1 MLRRVIAKQRPGSPK
16 SQAGRKAE
24 RLTAVSRLTVLLLG
38 MCVGWLLPEGFMA
51 SSANARERAALRV
64 ATFQCDVTPAVGGQP
79 LIWLDIPETIEDPLW
94 AKGMVVEFGGERYA
108 VCALDWCGLC
118 NSSYDL
124 FRNSLAAALETSP
137 ENVFVHTVHQHTA
150 PYVDGNAQHHMAAY
164 PELPVYVDFAF
175 LRRCAEGVANAA
187 KESLSRWEPCDRVG
201 VGKAIVEQAA
211 SSRRIRDENGNL
223 VVRFSSAGKDPQM
236 RELPEGRIDPY
247 LRTITLAQ
255 GDRPIVRL
263 HFYATH
269 PQSFY
274 GDRRVSGDV
283 PAMARE
289 RLQQEEG
296 VFQIYFTGCAGDVT
310 FGKYNDGSREARD
323 ALALRLHEAMKKAV
337 EATQF
342 SPVDRFGWC
351 SRPVVFSPRNDSGHT
366 AEDHQRVLADPKQSP
381 LNRTLAAVRLSF
393 FDRRD
398 QPFTVQGLRIGPAVV
413 LFLPG
418 ESLLEFQEYAIALAG
433 DETFAAVAAY
443 GDLGTG
449 YICYDAAFEE
459 GGYEPT
465 ASRVAPGSEGVLK
478 EAIRSVME
486 TLR

>member
-1 MLRRVIAKQRPGSPK
+1 MLRRVFAKQRLRRYESK
-16 SQAGRKAE
+16 ADRKAKP
-24 RLTAVSRLTVLLLG
+24 LTAVARLAVLLLG
-38 MCVGWLLPEGFMA
+38 MCAGWLPWDDFVV
-51 SSANARERAALRV
+51 SSASAQERPGLRV
-64 ATFQCDVTPAVGGQP
+64 ATFYCDVTPAVGGQP
-79 LIWLDIPETIEDPLW
+79 LIWLDTPETIEDPLW
-94 AKGMVVEFGGERYA
+94 AKGIVLESDGKRYA

-124 FRNSLAAALETSP
+124 FRNTLAAALETSP

-150 PYVDGNAQHHMAAY
+150 PYVDGNAQRHMAAY
-164 PELPVYVDFAF
+164 PELPLYVDFAF
-175 LRRCAEGVANAA
+175 LRRCAESVAAAA
-187 KESLSRWEPCDRVG
+187 KQSLSRWEPCDRVG
-201 VGKAIVEQAA
+201 VGKALVEQAA

-223 VVRFSSAGKDPQM
+223 VVRFSSAGKDPKM

-289 RLQQEEG
+289 RLQKEEG

-323 ALALRLHEAMKKAV
+323 ALASRLYEGMKKAV
-337 EATQF
+337 ETTQF
-342 SPVDRFGWC
+342 SPADRFGWC
-351 SRPVVFSPRNDSGHT
+351 SRPVVFSPRSDAGQT
-366 AEDHQRVLADPKQSP
+366 AEDHQRVLADTQQSP

-413 LFLPG
+413 LMLPG

-433 DETFAAVAAY
+433 DATFAAVAAY

-449 YICYDAAFEE
+449 YICYDAAFQE

-478 EAIRSVME
+478 EAIRAVME
-486 TLR
+486 ALQ